1 MAAASNWYI
10 IRAVPGS
17 QRMAR
22 AIDGLPD
29 YRKGESILE
38 RQCRDNGV
46 EVYMPA
52 FWETAR
58 HQRTNKLI
66 ERRYPIIVGYA
77 FVNIAGEGFYK
88 NVNKVESIQGFIK
101 SGGVPIRFPAE
112 DIGVLAAAEF
122 ERHGAYE
129 KDRREREELYRK
141 YRRNVLNKSLG
152 LIFPKGRRKKIPLR
166 MIAEE
171 AIISLSPAS
180 RFRVQNILNELK
192 ALDDEEMACNSWRTH
207 LESVA

>member
-1 MAAASNWYI
+1 MAKAASSWYI

-17 QRMAR
+17 QRMAK
-22 AIDGLPD
+22 AIVGLPE
-29 YRKGESILE
+29 YRKGETILE
-38 RQCRDNGV
+38 RECRDAGV

-77 FVNIAGEGFYK
+77 FVSISGEGFYK
-88 NVNKVESIQGFIK
+88 NVKNVDSIQGFIK
-101 SGGVPIRFPAE
+101 SGGVPIRFPVD

-122 ERHGAYE
+122 ERRSAYE
-129 KDRREREELYRK
+129 NERREREELYRK

-171 AIISLSPAS
+171 AINSLSPAS
-180 RFRVQNILNELK
+180 RYRVQNILNELK
-192 ALDDEEMACNSWRTH
+192 ALG
-207 LESVA
+207 

>member
-1 MAAASNWYI
+1 MAASNWYI

-17 QRMAR
+17 QRMAK
-22 AIDGLPD
+22 AIVGLPEH
-29 YRKGESILE
+29 RKGESILE
-38 RQCRDNGV
+38 RQCRDAGV
-46 EVYMPA
+46 EIYMPA

-77 FVNIAGEGFYK
+77 FVSIAGEGFYK
-88 NVNKVESIQGFIK
+88 NVKDVDSIQGFIK
-101 SGGVPIRFPAE
+101 SAGVPVRFPE
-112 DIGVLAAAEF
+112 QDIGVLATAEF
-122 ERHGAYE
+122 ERRSAYE
-129 KDRREREELYRK
+129 KERMDREELYRK

-152 LIFPKGRRKKIPLR
+152 LIFPKGRRKKVPLR

-171 AIISLSPAS
+171 AINSLSPAS
-180 RFRVQNILNELK
+180 KWRVQNILNELK
-192 ALDDEEMACNSWRTH
+192 ALDNEEMACNSGTDY